1 METALLVLVSA
12 STVLLLLIFLS
23 ILDQRHD
30 LIALK
35 KYLKEIENYQVGLLK
50 GFDNVW
56 KIAIHVE
63 SINDKLID
71 LTLLEK
77 ETLEAAPK
85 ESKADSKTVNKAGTI
100 ADELLKK
107 RLTSFSLLPK
117 RITDALKRGGVKTL
131 GDLAQLSKKEISEI
145 KGIGFWSIKEI
156 EHFLLVVL
164 EKHFLQ
170 EVDLSF

>member
-35 KYLKEIENYQVGLLK
+35 KYLKEIENYQVK

-56 KIAIHVE
+56 KIAIHVK

-156 EHFLLVVL
+156 EHFL
-164 EKHFLQ
+164 K

>member
-23 ILDQRHD
+23 ILDQTHD
-30 LIALK
+30 FIALQ
-35 KYLKEIENYQVGLLK
+35 KYLKEIEHYQVALLK
-50 GFDNVW
+50 GFDNVR
-56 KIAIHVE
+56 KIVIHVE

-77 ETLEAAPK
+77 ETLEAAWPK
-85 ESKADSKTVNKAGTI
+85 ESKADSKTVNKAETI
-100 ADELLKK
+100 AEELLKK

-156 EHFLLVVL
+156 EY
-164 EKHFLQ
+164 FLQ